1 MAGSISIHIEAE
13 QFRLLQERTGRW
25 GAILDRELS
34 GQLRNAANRGARRAK
49 SNVLG
54 ASFPAVPRGSGFGR
68 HSTGLRQ
75 SLAASVKVRV
85 AQQGLG
91 RVDYRI
97 TSAHPMANPTNL
109 PLGGRPVWRHPLF
122 GRRGAGDFFEQRRS
136 PWWTNAIRDSKP
148 DMERAASEAL
158 ERAVK
163 RF

>member
-34 GQLRNAANRGARRAK
+34 SQLRNAANRGARRAK

-54 ASFPAVPRGSGFGR
+54 ASFPGVPRGSGFGGR

-75 SLAASVKVRV
+75 GLAASVKVRV

-122 GRRGAGDFFEQRRS
+122 GRRPWVSQRRS
-136 PWWTNAIRDSKP
+136 PWWTNAMRDSKP
-148 DMERAASEAL
+148 DMESAASDAL